1 MIKAVMNYTLDDMS
15 AFCRYVKSTK
25 DIIGFY
31 AALFIIYAAGIIGFA
46 IYGIE
51 TWALLI
57 MCAVLLVI
65 GGMFLY
71 LYLTVIK
78 NGPDREFEKIKE
90 KYKEQPLYFEFEFS
104 RFAVSPDLNDNLQKI
119 VVDYLDVKQVVE
131 TEEYFFIICPEKDDD
146 FILRKS
152 AIIEGSLKDLND
164 IFKSQLRGKI
174 VKK

>member
-1 MIKAVMNYTLDDMS
+1 MIKAVMEYTLDDMR
-15 AFCRYVKSTK
+15 AFCKYVKSTK

-31 AALFIIYAAGIIGFA
+31 AALFIIYTAGVIGFA

-57 MCAVLLVI
+57 MCSVILII

-78 NGPDREFEKIKE
+78 NGPERELEKIKE

-104 RFAVSPDLNDNLQKI
+104 KFAASPDLNDNMQKI
-119 VVDYLDVKQVVE
+119 VVDYLDVKQVIE
-131 TEEYFFIICPEKDDD
+131 TEEYLFILCPEKDDD
-146 FILRKS
+146 FIIRKS
-152 AIIEGSLKDLND
+152 AIIEGSMKDLND
-164 IFKSQLRGKI
+164 IFRSQLKGKV